1 MPDAGVK
8 NSPICSAGSGSAPA
22 GSKNHTT
29 SPLYENIRA
38 KYPNC
43 SQMGMSDGRVI

>member
-22 GSKNHTT
+22 GSKNHA
-29 SPLYENIRA
+29 YIA
-38 KYPNC
+38 A
-43 SQMGMSDGRVI
+43 V